1 MFYRFQKDDMDRLL
15 HALEIPDHYICSQGT
30 SSSGMESLMIMLRRL
45 SYPNTL
51 YLFTRRSSR
60 SLHALPVNSTGFSLV
75 LTARLRILA
84 TCSHSEEVFGFLDE
98 TSVASIISLV
108 IEGHLKGAIFYE
120 KERMMNDNTATEA
133 KYQHGEIKHN

>member
-1 MFYRFQKDDMDRLL
+1 MCISKQALRKFYLFSDFL
-15 HALEIPDHYICSQGT
+15 
-30 SSSGMESLMIMLRRL
+30 SS
-45 SYPNTL
+45 TL

-75 LTARLRILA
+75 LKARLRILA